1 MPLLVCLGMRWA
13 AAEGGMG
20 LTTGKG
26 LLLLLLLRAALLLLG
41 CVVQLYA

>member
-1 MPLLVCLGMRWA
+1 
-13 AAEGGMG
+13 MG

-26 LLLLLLLRAALLLLG
+26 LLLLLLLQAALLLLG